1 MQYAFGALAQG
12 IFANPENL
20 SVLAATGEKLG
31 FEVMWVNDHVVMPL
45 SIDSRYPYTDTGQFN
60 EFGDTGDYLEQL
72 TVLSFLAS
80 RTSTVKL
87 LTSVMVVPYRDPVLT
102 AKILATADVL
112 SDGRVIVGCGA
123 GWMRE
128 EFEALGRPPYEQR
141 GSVTEEYIRIF
152 KNLWTEQEPSYAGR
166 YASYSDIAFEPKPF
180 QRPHPP
186 IWVGGESMPALRR
199 TARVG
204 DAWFPII
211 DNPRNPLDTAERF
224 AGGVAQMRQVAEG
237 EGRDPDTIEIS
248 FAINIYD
255 DCREHTGRDGARRVF
270 TGSAEQIASDIRAYK
285 ASGAKCVMF
294 GFEVDAASPN
304 ATLEQMQRFAENVRP
319 LVGE

>member
-12 IFANPENL
+12 VFANPENL
-20 SVLAATGEKLG
+20 SLLATTGEKLG

-45 SIDSRYPYTDTGQFN
+45 SIDSQYPYTDTGQFN
-60 EFGDTGDYLEQL
+60 EFGDTGEYLEQL
-72 TVLSFLAS
+72 TVLSFLAA

-87 LTSVMVVPYRDPVLT
+87 LTSVMVVPYRDPVHT

-112 SDGRVIVGCGA
+112 SEGRVIVGCGA

-128 EFEALGRPPYEQR
+128 EFEALGRPPYEKR

-152 KNLWTEQEPSYAGR
+152 KNLWTEDQPSYAGR
-166 YASYSDIAFEPKPF
+166 FASYSDIAFEPKPL
-180 QRPHPP
+180 QSPHPP
-186 IWVGGESMPALRR
+186 IWVGGESLPALRR

-224 AGGVAQMRQVAEG
+224 AGGVAQMRHVAEG
-237 EGRDPDTIEIS
+237 EGRDPDTIDVA

-255 DCREHTGRDGARRVF
+255 DSREHVGRDGGRRVF
-270 TGSAEQIASDIRAYK
+270 TGNAEQIASDIRAYR
-285 ASGAKCVMF
+285 ANGVKCVMF
-294 GFEVDAASPN
+294 GFEVDRASPN
-304 ATLEQMQRFAENVRP
+304 ATLEQMQRFTENVRP

>member
-12 IFANPENL
+12 IFADPENL

-166 YASYSDIAFEPKPF
+166 YASYSDIAFEPKPL

>member
-128 EFEALGRPPYEQR
+128 EFEALGRPPYERR

-166 YASYSDIAFEPKPF
+166 YASYSDIAFEPKPL

>member
-166 YASYSDIAFEPKPF
+166 YASYSDIAFEPKPL